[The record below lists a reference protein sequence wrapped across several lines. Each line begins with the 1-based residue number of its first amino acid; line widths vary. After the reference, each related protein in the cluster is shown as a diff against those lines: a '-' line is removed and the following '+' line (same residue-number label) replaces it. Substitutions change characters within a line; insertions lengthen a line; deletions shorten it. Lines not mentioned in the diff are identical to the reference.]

1 MWVLVMLVCT
11 SIAAPSCSLHLYN
24 ASFFEDSVPCLAEG
38 ASMQATLAEKGLAS
52 AAYCF
57 DITEI
62 GKSEAETPNL

>member
-1 MWVLVMLVCT
+1 MLVCP
-11 SIAAPSCSLHLYN
+11 SIAAPSCNLHIYN
-24 ASFFEDSVPCLAEG
+24 PSFFEDSEPCLAEG
-38 ASMQATLAEKGLAS
+38 ASMQATLAESGLAS

>member
-1 MWVLVMLVCT
+1 MWILVMMVCS
-11 SIAAPSCSLHLYN
+11 SIAAPSCHLHMYN

-38 ASMQATLAEKGLAS
+38 ASMQATLAESGLAS

-62 GKSEAETPNL
+62 GKSEAKDPNL